1 MKIDGRCHCRHI
13 TYEADID
20 PDKILICH
28 CTDCQTLSDSAFRVV
43 AYNSGRRFQVAFG
56 RTEKSTSRPAEA
68 GINGHNRSVRNV
80 ERQFGRRRLGPDS
93 KFTPFQWAPF
103 VNAIKSPLMYKYGLF
118 PRSHGSRTL
127 DRCERSKSSR
137 RLIKPAR

>member
-56 RTEKSTSRPAEA
+56 RTE
-68 GINGHNRSVRNV
+68 NL
-80 ERQFGRRRLGPDS
+80 RQDQRKR
-93 KFTPFQWAPF
+93 
-103 VNAIKSPLMYKYGLF
+103 
-118 PRSHGSRTL
+118 
-127 DRCERSKSSR
+127 E
-137 RLIKPAR
+137 